1 MLKLL
6 KKYFFCSYTFLLIAA
21 CLLSNFAVAQ
31 ETIVRG
37 KITDANS
44 GDPIPYVNVIFQ
56 GTSIGITSDFDGNY
70 ELKTTTPSDTIVVSY
85 IGYKVKKKFITKGI
99 TQVVNFQI
107 EEDITNLQEVVFMAG
122 ENPAFDVLRN
132 VVRNKSKND
141 KRKLTA
147 YEYDTYTK
155 IEIDVDNL
163 SDKFRQRKV
172 VKKITQV
179 LDSIESNCRRRR
191 KANFTLVYHG
201 KCFQSLLS

>member
-1 MLKLL
+1 MLISPT
-6 KKYFFCSYTFLLIAA
+6 KYFF
-21 CLLSNFAVAQ
+21 SNFIFIFLISCLFTNLVEAQ

-56 GTSIGITSDFDGNY
+56 GTTVGVTSDFDGNY
-70 ELKTTTPSDTIVVSY
+70 ELKTSTPSDTIVVSY
-85 IGYKVKKKFITKGI
+85 IGYKVKKKVITKGI
-99 TQVVNFQI
+99 TQTVNLQI
-107 EEDITNLQEVVFMAG
+107 EEDITKLQEVVFLAG

-132 VVRNKSKND
+132 VVRNKNKND

-163 SDKFRQRKV
+163 SDKFRERKM
-172 VKKITQV
+172 VKKI
-179 LDSIESNCRRRR
+179 I
-191 KANFTLVYHG
+191 
-201 KCFQSLLS
+201 

>member
-1 MLKLL
+1 M
-6 KKYFFCSYTFLLIAA
+6 S
-21 CLLSNFAVAQ
+21 Q
-31 ETIVRG
+31 ETIVKG

-70 ELKTTTPSDTIVVSY
+70 VLKTYSPSDTLVVSY
-85 IGYKVKKKFITKGI
+85 IGYKTRKKFITKGI
-99 TQVVNFQI
+99 TQTVNFQI
-107 EEDITNLQEVVFMAG
+107 EEEITNLQEVVFVAG
-122 ENPAFDVLRN
+122 ENPAFEILKN
-132 VVRNKSKND
+132 VVQNKNKND

-179 LDSIESNCRRRR
+179 LDSIDRIAGEDGKPILPLFITESVS
-191 KANFTLVYHG
+191 KVY
-201 KCFQSLLS
+201 LS